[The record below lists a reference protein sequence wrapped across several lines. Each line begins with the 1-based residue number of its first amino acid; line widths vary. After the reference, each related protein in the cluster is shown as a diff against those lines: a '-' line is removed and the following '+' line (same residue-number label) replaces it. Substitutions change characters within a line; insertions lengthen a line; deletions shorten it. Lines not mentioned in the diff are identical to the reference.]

1 MAHDFA
7 GISGW
12 EIRARYASRILLR
25 WLGKVT
31 IREREREN
39 LSTIAFQK

>member
-7 GISGW
+7 GIGGW
-12 EIRARYASRILLR
+12 EIRARYASRIFLR

-31 IREREREN
+31 IRERESLLTN
-39 LSTIAFQK
+39 AFYE